1 MGAIFLTHTVGL
13 NQRINRKP
21 IFPIILPFA
30 LSLPKAPS
38 SSPETNLHKQS
49 NQSGFHLAPDIQSAL
64 QSSVRRNWESILGSH
79 FLSGKFITTLS
90 SSVPRARIR
99 LDLSLLL
106 PFQASYTHTSELI
119 SPCTRRYEHV
129 QAGKMF
135 HFVLVMHGNEAV

>member
-13 NQRINRKP
+13 NHRINRKP

-64 QSSVRRNWESILGSH
+64 QSSVRRNWESIRGSH

-106 PFQASYTHTSELI
+106 PFQASYIHIRLPPPASSSREQY
-119 SPCTRRYEHV
+119 TRTGTRVHNIWE
-129 QAGKMF
+129 
-135 HFVLVMHGNEAV
+135 